1 MKYIIACIV
10 ILFTGIQSLTGQ
22 IKSIGLPLIQNIS
35 AEQTKGGTQNW
46 DMVQDREGSIYI
58 ANNEGVLR
66 FDGEDWD
73 LFPVENKS
81 IVRSLCLGDDDRI
94 YVGAYTEIGY
104 LQKDSSGTTTYTSLN
119 HLIPEKLRTFD
130 DVWKIYQTSRGILF
144 QSYEYLFIYDNDTI
158 EVVKPGTRF
167 GFSYFVDSV
176 YYVVEKEVG
185 LRAYS
190 DGQWETLSENPLFTE
205 DEIRFILPH
214 IPDQLLIGTF
224 SNGLY
229 LLDDTGI
236 QPWDREINGPALE
249 HKLYRGLVTNG
260 QYIFGTVN
268 NGVFITDRK
277 GNITQHLNRSK
288 GLQNNTI
295 LSMYYDRQENLW
307 LGLDNG
313 IDYLNTSLPISLINY
328 NFNIETVYASI
339 VFKNKLYVGT
349 NQGLFVKEMEDIT
362 DPMDIEFEMVT
373 NSE

>member
-46 DMVQDREGSIYI
+46 DMVQD
-58 ANNEGVLR
+58 NEGVLR

-236 QPWDREINGPALE
+236 QPWDREI
-249 HKLYRGLVTNG
+249 
-260 QYIFGTVN
+260 
-268 NGVFITDRK
+268 
-277 GNITQHLNRSK
+277 
-288 GLQNNTI
+288 
-295 LSMYYDRQENLW
+295 
-307 LGLDNG
+307 
-313 IDYLNTSLPISLINY
+313 
-328 NFNIETVYASI
+328 
-339 VFKNKLYVGT
+339 
-349 NQGLFVKEMEDIT
+349 
-362 DPMDIEFEMVT
+362 
-373 NSE
+373 